1 MGSLPLRQSEA
12 AKWTKAAWGATAL
25 AGAAAV
31 IIFVLPKA
39 KPTLNLDDAQDGQ
52 STQAPEPTR
61 KHPTDDLGP
70 QNWSTLTGSML
81 TLEGSQPELEQWRR
95 MEDKRKADAA
105 ALAAQNQGTDQSAEG
120 PSGPVAGGFLPSWR
134 YLGLMWNGKTPLA
147 IVEID
152 AKQRLVGVGDQPIKN
167 DQFTVEAID
176 ADKVIVSRGRNRYEI
191 KREASSRGTQLT
203 DASALADP
211 NDGVFGDPTGAAR
224 RARNIPRNSPQ

>member
-39 KPTLNLDDAQDGQ
+39 KPTLNLEDAAGE
-52 STQAPEPTR
+52 QAAQTPEQTR

-81 TLEGSQPELEQWRR
+81 TLESSQPELEQWRR
-95 MEDKRKADAA
+95 MVER
-105 ALAAQNQGTDQSAEG
+105 LARERAEKESENAPANG
-120 PSGPVAGGFLPSWR
+120 ESGPAIVGGFSPSWR
-134 YLGLMWNGKTPLA
+134 YLGLMWSGKTPLA
-147 IVEID
+147 IIEID
-152 AKQRLVGVGDQPIKN
+152 AKQRLVRVGDQPIQN
-167 DQFTVEAID
+167 DQFTVESID
-176 ADKVIVSRGRNRYEI
+176 AEKVIVSRGRNRYEI
-191 KREASSRGTQLT
+191 KREATTRGTQLT

-211 NDGVFGDPTGAAR
+211 NDGVFGDQTGAAR
-224 RARNIPRNSPQ
+224 RARNIPRNSPR